1 MGTGHGD
8 SNQGQKTGI
17 IVPFLQPELGLEAWD
32 LGSDWGSSFYL
43 SVLTYCPIQ
52 KKALDYFT
60 ASDKVVMVILGRL
73 LGLAAQLLP
82 VLAEVVQLLGSFRS

>member
-8 SNQGQKTGI
+8 SNQGQKTGV
-17 IVPFLQPELGLEAWD
+17 IVPFLQPELALEAWD

-43 SVLTYCPIQ
+43 SVLTHHPIQ
-52 KKALDYFT
+52 KEALGYFT
-60 ASDKVVMVILGRL
+60 ASDKVMVILGRL

-82 VLAEVVQLLGSFRS
+82 VLAKMVQLLGPFRS